1 MLLHFRVSTIILKF
15 VPISELCGRNSC
27 FSSGPYILPS
37 SQFNPISS
45 HPESASRLLSGM
57 LSFTHR
63 GQSVTLHAG
72 EAWTPSVAEE
82 TYRDAPAKELWE
94 IVKSIRVGQLWREAV
109 ASRYAKSN
117 AWLHQIVT
125 SPKRDLFFR
134 EHPPQPGA
142 EVLDIGSGWGQ
153 IALALAR
160 DTQAEVVALEP
171 TPERLAFI
179 QAVAQQEGTANRMNF
194 IQGDFFDIALPTCF
208 DLVTCV
214 GVLEWVPK
222 FRSGNPRDVQIEFL
236 QRARSLLAPGGQ
248 LVIGIE
254 NRLGL
259 KYLLGAPDDHIGPPN
274 IAVYDAALASEK
286 WLKQSG
292 QPLRSFTFTRAELAE
307 LLSAAG
313 FGSSTFYA
321 ALPDYKLPEL
331 ILPLGPATN
340 DHFATGKYIPEHD
353 GCNGHPL
360 AIQSELRSHYRSLAQ
375 LGIASDFAPSF
386 FVTATF

>member
-1 MLLHFRVSTIILKF
+1 MLTF
-15 VPISELCGRNSC
+15 
-27 FSSGPYILPS
+27 
-37 SQFNPISS
+37 Q
-45 HPESASRLLSGM
+45 
-57 LSFTHR
+57 HR
-63 GQSVTLHAG
+63 GQSISLKPG

-94 IVKSIRVGQLWREAV
+94 IVKSIRAGQPWREVV

-117 AWLHQIVT
+117 PWLHQIVT

-134 EHPPQPGA
+134 EHLLKPGA
-142 EVLDIGSGWGQ
+142 KVLDIGSGWGQ

-179 QAVAQQEGTANRMNF
+179 QAVAQQENTANRMNF
-194 IQGDFFDIALPTCF
+194 IQSDFFDIVFGHTKGAPDSPVKRSLVDANPSSPSDAHELRPGTNAPSPIF

-222 FRSGNPRDVQIEFL
+222 FRSGNPREVQIEFL

-274 IAVYDAALASEK
+274 IAVYDADLASEK

-313 FGSSTFYA
+313 FGNSTFYA

-360 AIQSELRSHYRSLAQ
+360 TIQSELLSHYRSLAQ
-375 LGIASDFAPSF
+375 LGIASDFVPSF
-386 FVTATF
+386 FVTAS

>member
-1 MLLHFRVSTIILKF
+1 
-15 VPISELCGRNSC
+15 
-27 FSSGPYILPS
+27 
-37 SQFNPISS
+37 
-45 HPESASRLLSGM
+45 M

-63 GQSVTLHAG
+63 GQSVSLHAG
-72 EAWTPSVAEE
+72 EAWTPAVTEE

-94 IVKSIRVGQLWREAV
+94 IVKSIRAGQPWREVV

-117 AWLHQIVT
+117 PWLHQIVT

-134 EHPPQPGA
+134 EHPPKPGA
-142 EVLDIGSGWGQ
+142 KVLDIGSGWGQ
-153 IALALAR
+153 IALPLAR
-160 DTQAEVVALEP
+160 DTHAEVVALEP

-179 QAVAQQEGTANRMNF
+179 QAVAQQEGTAKRMNF
-194 IQGDFFDIALPTCF
+194 IQGDFFDIAFGHTQSAPDSSVKRSPVDVSPSSPSDAHEVRPSTNAPLPIAHRPSPIF

-274 IAVYDAALASEK
+274 IAVYDATLASEK

-292 QPLRSFTFTRAELAE
+292 QPLRSFTFTRAELTE

-313 FGSSTFYA
+313 FGSTTFYA

-331 ILPLGPATN
+331 ILPLGTATN

-360 AIQSELRSHYRSLAQ
+360 AIQSELRSHYRSLAH

-386 FVTATF
+386 FVVTS

>member
-1 MLLHFRVSTIILKF
+1 
-15 VPISELCGRNSC
+15 
-27 FSSGPYILPS
+27 
-37 SQFNPISS
+37 
-45 HPESASRLLSGM
+45 M

-63 GQSVTLHAG
+63 GQSISLNPS
-72 EAWTPSVAEE
+72 EAWTPSVTEE
-82 TYRDAPAKELWE
+82 TYRDAPANELWE
-94 IVKSIRVGQLWREAV
+94 IVQAVRSSQPWREVV
-109 ASRYAKSN
+109 ASRYAKTN
-117 AWLHQIVT
+117 PWLYQIVT

-134 EHPPQPGA
+134 QHPPKSGGK
-142 EVLDIGSGWGQ
+142 VLDIGSGWGQ
-153 IALALAR
+153 IALPLAR

-179 QAVAQQEGTANRMNF
+179 QAAAQQDDIANRMNF
-194 IQGDFFDIALPTCF
+194 IQGDFFDIELPACF

-236 QRARSLLAPGGQ
+236 RRARSLLAPNGQ

-259 KYLLGAPDDHIGPPN
+259 KYLLGTPDDHIGPPN

-307 LLSAAG
+307 LLAAAG
-313 FGSSTFYA
+313 FGNSTFYA

-340 DHFATGKYIPEHD
+340 DHFATGKFIPEHD
-353 GCNGHPL
+353 GCNGQPL
-360 AIQSELRSHYRSLAQ
+360 AIQAELQSHYRSLAQ

-386 FVTATF
+386 FVVAS